1 MRPAD
6 VDAYLRDGC
15 GRCAK
20 YRTPEC
26 KVHRFED
33 VLAGLRE
40 IALASGLREEIK
52 WGCPCYTLDG
62 KNVAMVAAF
71 VDRAA
76 LQLFR
81 GAELDDPAGVLEAPG
96 PSSRFV
102 RLLVVRSAAK
112 LRRLRPI
119 AARLL
124 AQAIALERR
133 PTRAAPAP
141 ASEPVPPELA
151 RALAADPRLGR
162 AWDALT
168 PGRRRSH
175 VLHVAGAKQEA
186 TRERRVA
193 ACVHAILAG
202 RGFHER

>member
-15 GRCAK
+15 GRCPK

-33 VLAGLRE
+33 VLTGLRE
-40 IALASGLREEIK
+40 VALASGLREEIK
-52 WGCPCYTLDG
+52 WGCPTYTLDG

-102 RLLVVRSAAK
+102 RVLVVRSVVE
-112 LRRLRPI
+112 LRRARPI

-124 AQAIALERR
+124 AQAIALEQG

-141 ASEPVPPELA
+141 ASEPVPPELE

-162 AWDALT
+162 AWDTLT

-175 VLHVAGAKQEA
+175 VLHVAGAKQAA

-193 ACVHAILAG
+193 ACVAAILAG
-202 RGFHER
+202 RGLHER